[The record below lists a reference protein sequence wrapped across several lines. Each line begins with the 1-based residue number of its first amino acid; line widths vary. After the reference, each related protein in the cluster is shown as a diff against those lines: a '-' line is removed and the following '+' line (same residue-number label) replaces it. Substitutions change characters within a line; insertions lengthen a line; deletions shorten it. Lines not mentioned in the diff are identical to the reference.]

1 MPRGPKRSSAGSA
14 TVVNVV
20 LDASVIVRAAVDEA
34 PAARE
39 WTQRLGF
46 DVRAHAPDLLWVE
59 VGSALFRYVS
69 SGVLAMTK
77 AQEVLAYASR
87 LPIETRSLR
96 GLAASAL
103 AAAIRRRL
111 SVYDACYVV
120 LADALDAP
128 IVTADRRLAAALD
141 RVELIP

>member
-1 MPRGPKRSSAGSA
+1 
-14 TVVNVV
+14 
-20 LDASVIVRAAVDEA
+20 
-34 PAARE
+34 
-39 WTQRLGF
+39 
-46 DVRAHAPDLLWVE
+46 
-59 VGSALFRYVS
+59 
-69 SGVLAMTK
+69 MTK